1 MSIKSLG
8 KIAAVAAVAGLA
20 LTACA
25 DEDATQARN
34 QEESC
39 GLIQSASLKATE
51 SMNSIQA
58 TEGSDDRAAFVFE
71 SVALDLRNH
80 SFDRSNDEPA
90 PDSDETLKLRTALQ
104 VQAEQFQDMSDIL
117 GDDVNGLQNYD
128 PSGIDVDGMSSGEA
142 TEIITN
148 YCGPVFNQQQQ
159 QGGF

>member
-90 PDSDETLKLRTALQ
+90 DRKSTRLNSSHVAISYAVFCLKKKKT
-104 VQAEQFQDMSDIL
+104 
-117 GDDVNGLQNYD
+117 
-128 PSGIDVDGMSSGEA
+128 
-142 TEIITN
+142 
-148 YCGPVFNQQQQ
+148 
-159 QGGF
+159 